1 MALIFALRR
10 RARFAIAL
18 GLLGL
23 VTSLPVV
30 ALAVHWKYAARANPP
45 INDISTDTE
54 NPPVFLDMPNPSE
67 YPGGRVAALQR
78 AAYPD
83 LAPLA
88 LSLPP
93 ARAFDLALALR
104 SEEHT
109 SELPSLMRISY

>member
-45 INDISTDTE
+45 IKDISTDTE
-54 NPPVFLDMPNPSE
+54 NPPVFLDMPNPSA

-83 LAPLA
+83 LA
-88 LSLPP
+88 
-93 ARAFDLALALR
+93 R

-109 SELPSLMRISY
+109 SELQSLIRISYAVFCLKKTTTTLKPHCC